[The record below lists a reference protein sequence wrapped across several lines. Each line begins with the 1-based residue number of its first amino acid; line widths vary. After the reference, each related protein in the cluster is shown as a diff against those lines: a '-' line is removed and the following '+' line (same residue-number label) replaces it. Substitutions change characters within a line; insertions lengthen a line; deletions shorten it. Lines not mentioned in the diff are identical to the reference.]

1 MYKQLVFSCSDLRGK
16 KEVESELLHQFLS
29 IVSNFALKWYKRK
42 RMMIHLKKY
51 VAYSNNWYFLAQI
64 FEDKKIDNEFVV
76 CMKRQTMT
84 NPFFCMGSRFV
95 VWVFFLR
102 RLMVQ
107 VNNFQRVPFL
117 YHGIKDF
124 ERIFSYVESVK

>member
-1 MYKQLVFSCSDLRGK
+1 MYYVQTIGIFLLRFTKK
-16 KEVESELLHQFLS
+16 KEDESELLYQFLS

-64 FEDKKIDNEFVV
+64 FEEKKIDNEFVV

-102 RLMVQ
+102 RLMMVQ
-107 VNNFQRVPFL
+107 VDNFQRVLFYTIL
-117 YHGIKDF
+117 SKTLNRD
-124 ERIFSYVESVK
+124 SAV

>member
-1 MYKQLVFSCSDLRGK
+1 MYKQLVFSCSDLRRKK
-16 KEVESELLHQFLS
+16 KEVESELLYQFLS

-76 CMKRQTMT
+76 CYETS
-84 NPFFCMGSRFV
+84 NHDEPL
-95 VWVFFLR
+95 FLHGVTFR
-102 RLMVQ
+102 CLG
-107 VNNFQRVPFL
+107 FL
-117 YHGIKDF
+117 F
-124 ERIFSYVESVK
+124 EASDGTGK